1 MRVRRATFMIRAT
14 AIRLTISEVPPNE
27 MNGSGTP
34 VTGHDD
40 VTTPM
45 LMKAWMTI
53 SNAQPTIRK

>member
-1 MRVRRATFMIRAT
+1 VRWRPTFAIRAT
-14 AIRLTISEVPPNE
+14 AISDTMSDVPPNE

-45 LMKAWMTI
+45 LM
-53 SNAQPTIRK
+53 R